1 MALGRP
7 QFQGQ
12 SVTIDELR
20 ETLPSAVG
28 GVSRS
33 GGRLA
38 VEEGGVVVAGLV
50 PADDLLRLE
59 QLDREWDARTR
70 AVERFGE
77 AFADVSADEAEAKVA
92 EIIAERRKRVWGDEP
107 RRPYDVRGNKRGL
120 YVLAYARAAA
130 SNLAQ
135 IERDFTLSERVLRTL
150 ITRCDHLSEEQM
162 RNAEAVQR
170 TSDEAKLRR
179 EPVAAGGDGPE
190 A

>member
-12 SVTIDELR
+12 PVTIDEPR
-20 ETLPSAVG
+20 ETQPSAVG

-38 VEEGGVVVAGLV
+38 VEAGGVVVAGLV

-107 RRPYDVRGNKRGL
+107 RRP
-120 YVLAYARAAA
+120 
-130 SNLAQ
+130 
-135 IERDFTLSERVLRTL
+135 
-150 ITRCDHLSEEQM
+150 
-162 RNAEAVQR
+162 
-170 TSDEAKLRR
+170 
-179 EPVAAGGDGPE
+179 
-190 A
+190 